1 MPVHTIYT
9 SDLPRPHLP
18 RQSFFSYISP
28 GAPTDSPLAQYDPSL
43 PAYVDGLTGRTI
55 TRGAVHDGALRLA
68 GGLKALGVRRGDT
81 ACVWGPNSVE
91 WAQAAFGVLAAGVVL
106 SPANAA
112 YEPHEIAHQ
121 VNDSN
126 ASVLIIDPSL
136 LPKLETARQHFER
149 NFPSSRILL
158 LAETSAKPPG
168 SPFKTIYEAYAAPVA
183 PERFDGE
190 DAHAVAVMCYSS
202 GTTGLPKGVETTH
215 YNLTSQFQGLPGTYV
230 PLESGKDSLLGILPL
245 SHVYGFV
252 FILFQPFSVGVPAVL
267 LPRFVELDVLKAIER
282 YKISYTLLVPPI
294 IIVLLNSTNVDKYDL
309 SSLNKLTC
317 AAAPLSAELGQAFE
331 RRFPNIK
338 MPEGYG
344 MTETSPTVTTSSPT
358 SLVRGSVGKLLPI
371 WEARLVNDGV
381 DAPLGERGE
390 LWVRGPCVMK
400 GYHNNPSA
408 TASSITPDGWF
419 KTGDVLT
426 RSDDGWFRV
435 VDRVK
440 ELIKYKGFQVP
451 PAELEGLLLQH
462 PKVADSG
469 VVGVYDESQATEL
482 PRAYIVPKSHIKPDE
497 HHGLVTE
504 VSEWIAQRVA
514 GHKKLRGGV
523 IAIDAIPKS
532 PSGKILRKDL
542 RKRAE
547 HEWKANPVKPKARL

>member
-1 MPVHTIYT
+1 MPTETIYT
-9 SDLPRPHLP
+9 SDLPAPQLP
-18 RQSFFSYISP
+18 RTSFFDYILP
-28 GAPTDSPLAQYDPSL
+28 GAGSASPLARYDPSL
-43 PAYVDGLTGRTI
+43 PAYVDGLTGRTA

-68 GGLKALGVRRGDT
+68 GGLRRLGVRRGDA
-81 ACVWGPNSVE
+81 ACVWGPNSIE
-91 WAQAAFGVLAAGVVL
+91 WAQAAFGLLAAGVVL
-106 SPANAA
+106 TPANAA

-121 VNDSN
+121 INDSS
-126 ASVLIIDPSL
+126 ASILFVDPAL
-136 LPKLETARQHFER
+136 LPKLEAARKLFKR
-149 NFPSSRILL
+149 DFDASRIILL
-158 LAETSAKPPG
+158 SQTEAKPKG
-168 SPFKTIYEAYAAPVA
+168 TKFKSIYEAYGAPIAA
-183 PERFDGE
+183 ERFDGD
-190 DAHAVAVMCYSS
+190 DAHSVAVMCYSS

-215 YNLTSQFQGLPGTYV
+215 YNLTSQFQGLPGTYT
-230 PLESGKDSLLGILPL
+230 PLVSGQDSLLGILPL

-267 LPRFVELDVLKAIER
+267 LPRFAELEVLQAIER
-282 YKISYTLLVPPI
+282 FKITYTLLVPPI

-309 SSLNKLTC
+309 SSLTKLTC
-317 AAAPLSAELGQAFE
+317 AAAPLSAELGLAFE
-331 RRFPNIK
+331 RKFPNIK

-344 MTETSPTVTTSSPT
+344 MTEASPAITTSSPE
-358 SLVRGSVGKLLPI
+358 SHVRGSVGKLLPV

-381 DAPLGERGE
+381 DAPPGERGE

-400 GYHNNPSA
+400 RYHNNPAA
-408 TASSITPDGWF
+408 TTSSITPDGWF

-426 RSDDGWFRV
+426 RSEDGWYRV

-451 PAELEGLLLQH
+451 PAELEGLLLEH

-469 VVGVYDESQATEL
+469 VVGVHDESQATEL
-482 PRAYIVPKSHIKPDE
+482 PPAE
-497 HHGLVTE
+497 HASL
-504 VSEWIAQRVA
+504 VSEVAEWVAQRVA

-523 IAIDAIPKS
+523 VVVDVIPKS

-547 HEWKANPVKPKARL
+547 EEWKASGVQAKAKL